1 MIASASEDAPRAA
14 MSRVLPMLDA
24 LLSGNGLMPADVA
37 EVIVGRGPG
46 SFTGVRIGVATAKGL
61 AQGLG
66 VGLVGVGT
74 LDAIAWGFGEHEVLL
89 GVLGD
94 AMRGEVYPAL
104 FRCGHGHVERLG
116 ADRVAKPVDAAAEWA
131 ALDEPIVLAGNGL
144 RKYADVFTAALG
156 EECSMADEPLWRPGP
171 QGLFDAYAALS
182 AESVPPPSRAVQE
195 RCCRS
200 TPGCLMP
207 RRTRLPVL
215 RAIIRRPQAA
225 WLAVVSHERH
235 RRESRCSRRTC
246 PQSGSL
252 SSAFVP
258 RPLDVRWPSPTSSPL
273 RIEPDVVAEEAE
285 SGRIVGYA
293 GVMVVDADAH
303 LMNLAVDRGAQRPV
317 GIGRKLLGC
326 R

>member
-182 AESVPPPSRAVQE
+182 AETRAAALAGGPGALLPIYTRLSDAE
-195 RCCRS
+195 ENEAARAAGDHS
-200 TPGCLMP
+200 TPASG
-207 RRTRLPVL
+207 V
-215 RAIIRRPQAA
+215 AGGS
-225 WLAVVSHERH
+225 VS
-235 RRESRCSRRTC
+235 
-246 PQSGSL
+246 
-252 SSAFVP
+252 
-258 RPLDVRWPSPTSSPL
+258 
-273 RIEPDVVAEEAE
+273 
-285 SGRIVGYA
+285 
-293 GVMVVDADAH
+293 
-303 LMNLAVDRGAQRPV
+303 
-317 GIGRKLLGC
+317 
-326 R
+326 